1 MDNCNSDLFQAVR
14 IVDVAVLGPL
24 MIRAGRKLGGTAG
37 AFVSIAGLATIFF
50 NGVTF
55 FDIEK
60 QKNAIF

>member
-1 MDNCNSDLFQAVR
+1 MLHNCENDLFQAVR

-37 AFVSIAGLATIFF
+37 SFVLVAGIATIIF

-60 QKNAIF
+60 RKTSI